1 MGNFVKI
8 YKKPGGRALK
18 RVHLDAKHLEN
29 VIRNTIEAVEK
40 GHEETFKI
48 AEHAKRECERL
59 EKDLEQIKRN
69 IAETIKTVEKLEK
82 MEKNSKYQLM
92 VVSRDF
98 EKYSEEDIK
107 AAYERSRE
115 IQIMLT
121 LEREREKQLRE
132 KRDEM
137 ERNLKN
143 MQDILK
149 KAERVTLQMGVALN
163 FLKGN
168 LQDLSEKLTDINQKQ
183 LFAGKI
189 IKAQEEERKAIAR
202 EIHDGPAQSMA
213 NLLVHLEVL
222 EKIYEDDPDTI
233 KRELKDLKKIAKNTL
248 AEIRK
253 IIFNLRPSALDDL
266 GIEAVARRYCAE
278 FQEETGISV
287 DFVVLGERIKLDSN
301 VEITLFRVIQE
312 ALSNVKKHAM
322 ARNVRVKLEFLPEAV
337 NLAVEDDG
345 VGFDIEKLDEK
356 EGDHFGL
363 TNIRERVDL
372 LSGTVRIRS
381 EIGCGTNI
389 FISIPLR

>member
-1 MGNFVKI
+1 M
-8 YKKPGGRALK
+8 K

-48 AEHAKRECERL
+48 AEHAKKECERL
-59 EKDLEQIKRN
+59 EKDLEQIKKN

-98 EKYSEEDIK
+98 ENYSEEDIK

-222 EKIYEDDPDTI
+222 EKIYEDDPDAV

-266 GIEAVARRYCAE
+266 GIEAVARRYCSE

-287 DFVVLGERIKLDSN
+287 DFVVLGERVKLDSN

-322 ARNVRVKLEFLPEAV
+322 ARNVRVKLEFLSEAV
-337 NLAVEDDG
+337 NLGVEDDG

-356 EGDHFGL
+356 EGDHFGI
-363 TNIRERVDL
+363 TNIKERVDL

-381 EIGCGTNI
+381 EVGCGTNI

>member
-59 EKDLEQIKRN
+59 EEELEQIKRN

-222 EKIYEDDPDTI
+222 EKIYEDDPDTV